1 MTQEKYGQLHK
12 EADRL
17 LTPHYAVWEKYCGE
31 ELPFEYRYFA
41 ADIIFENIDAE
52 KYKEG
57 DVLNI
62 ACACQCFLLSRIAH
76 FLSKTVTAAKTL
88 TGDYF
93 ASLVPQFKT
102 EAKTKEGILSELF
115 SKFTAEE
122 ISQMLGKE
130 TEDKESFR
138 QRYEELFLKTA
149 EVLNE

>member
-1 MTQEKYGQLHK
+1 MTQEKHGQLHK

-17 LTPHYAVWEKYCGE
+17 LAPHYAVWEKYCAE

-52 KYKEG
+52 KYGAG

-76 FLSKTVTAAKTL
+76 FSCKTKTAEKTL

-93 ASLVPQFKT
+93 SSLVPQFKIKA
-102 EAKTKEGILSELF
+102 ETKAGTLSEIF

-122 ISQMLGKE
+122 IEITIGKDAE
-130 TEDKESFR
+130 TKESFR